1 MNFRILL
8 LLFTAFL
15 GKSLI
20 AQTGVTLHMHQKLG
34 EQPFALDETATA
46 PGEYAFQV
54 TRMQY
59 YVSEIKLIHD
69 GGQVT
74 PVTDL
79 YLLVSAEKDDQFDLG
94 SFAVENIEGIEFS
107 IGVDEAHNH
116 LDPAVYPS
124 NHPLAPQNPSMHWG
138 WTAGY
143 RFIALEGK
151 SSNNGGS
158 TFPDDFQIHTLGDVN
173 YETVTLTLQG
183 FLNQGQLHIHIDA
196 NYTQTLKGIN
206 VQGGLYSH
214 SETGASALLA
224 KNMKSHV
231 FLPST
236 EITGTVEPGA
246 EGAFSISPN
255 PVDEWVSLH
264 YSFPGQ
270 EDLTFAVTDL
280 QGRTIYR
287 QELAGHANTLQFE
300 ANWQP
305 GLYIATVFSG
315 ARRLAVEKIFVK

>member
-1 MNFRILL
+1 MTYRILL
-8 LLFTAFL
+8 LLFAAFL
-15 GKSLI
+15 GKSLS
-20 AQTGVTLHMHQKLG
+20 AQKDVTLHMHQKLG
-34 EQPFALDETATA
+34 EQSFALDQTAMA

-59 YVSEIKLIHD
+59 YISEIKLIHD

-79 YLLVSAEKDDQFDLG
+79 HLLVSAEKDDQFELG
-94 SFAVENIEGIEFS
+94 SFSVENIEGIEFS

-116 LDPAVYPS
+116 LDPAVYPA
-124 NHPLAPQNPSMHWG
+124 NHPLALQDPSMHWG
-138 WTAGY
+138 WAAGY

-158 TFPDDFQIHTLGDVN
+158 TFPDEFQIHTLGDVN
-173 YETVTLTLQG
+173 YETVTLALQG
-183 FLNQGQLHIHIDA
+183 FLNQGQLNIHIDA

-236 EITGTVEPGA
+236 EITGTVEPNIA
-246 EGAFSISPN
+246 GAFSISPN
-255 PVDEWVSLH
+255 PVDELVRLN
-264 YSFPGQ
+264 YSFPGL

-280 QGRTIYR
+280 NGRTVYL
-287 QELAGHANTLQFE
+287 QELAGSANTLQLE
-300 ANWQP
+300 VNWQP
-305 GLYIATVFSG
+305 GMYIASVFSG
-315 ARRLAVEKIFVK
+315 TQRLAVEKIFVK

>member
-8 LLFTAFL
+8 LLSTLFIQGL
-15 GKSLI
+15 S
-20 AQTGVTLHMHQKLG
+20 AQTDIILHMHQKLG
-34 EQPFALDETATA
+34 EQPFALDQTAMA

-59 YVSEIKLIHD
+59 YISEIKLIHD

-94 SFAVENIEGIEFS
+94 SFALENIEGIEFS

-116 LDPAVYPS
+116 LDPALYS
-124 NHPLAPQNPSMHWG
+124 THHPLALHNPSMHWG
-138 WTAGY
+138 WAAGY

-151 SSNNGGS
+151 SSNNGGTS
-158 TFPDDFQIHTLGDVN
+158 FPDDFQIHTIGDVN
-173 YETVTLTLQG
+173 YETVTLAVQG
-183 FLNQGQLHIHIDA
+183 FLNEGKLNIHIDA

-224 KNMKSHV
+224 FNMKTHV

-236 EITGTVEPGA
+236 EITGTVEPGV
-246 EGAFSISPN
+246 EGAFTVSPN
-255 PVDEWVSLH
+255 PVDELVRLN
-264 YSFPGQ
+264 YNFPGL
-270 EDLTFAVTDL
+270 EDLTFEVADIS
-280 QGRTIYR
+280 GRTIYR
-287 QELAGHANTLQFE
+287 QELSGPSNTLQFE

-315 ARRLAVEKIFVK
+315 GRRLAVEKIFVK